1 MHIWNK
7 NTTFPIACPKSQ
19 LCTPQK
25 I

>member
-25 I
+25 N